1 LRATTL
7 GRLCWHAL
15 AAHEH
20 TLIDQHPEHAHG
32 PGLVQPAFV
41 ATDGHAIGRIFEERT
56 TFLAFVVQSVGG
68 DFGFLVIAHLLIVDL
83 TTNKSYDHV
92 LWAFCSYK
100 RGSMTLCPIA
110 LMATCNKCPAVGIC
124 PLKEVLGDYKPA
136 DHVDDAKSVSQK
148 EESKN

>member
-1 LRATTL
+1 MQA
-7 GRLCWHAL
+7 
-15 AAHEH
+15 
-20 TLIDQHPEHAHG
+20 
-32 PGLVQPAFV
+32 AFV
-41 ATDGHAIGRIFEERT
+41 ATDGHAIGRVFEKRAA
-56 TFLAFVVQSVGG
+56 FLALVMQAVGG

-83 TTNKSYDHV
+83 TTNKSYDHD
-92 LWAFCSYK
+92 LWAFRSYK

-136 DHVDDAKSVSQK
+136 DHADDAKSVSQK

>member
-1 LRATTL
+1 
-7 GRLCWHAL
+7 
-15 AAHEH
+15 
-20 TLIDQHPEHAHG
+20 LIDQHLEHTHG

-41 ATDGHAIGRIFEERT
+41 ATDGHAIGRIFEYRT
-56 TFLAFVVQSVGG
+56 TFLAFVMQSVGG

-92 LWAFCSYK
+92 LWAFRSYK

-124 PLKEVLGDYKPA
+124 LLKEVLGDYKPA
-136 DHVDDAKSVSQK
+136 DHADDAKSVSQK